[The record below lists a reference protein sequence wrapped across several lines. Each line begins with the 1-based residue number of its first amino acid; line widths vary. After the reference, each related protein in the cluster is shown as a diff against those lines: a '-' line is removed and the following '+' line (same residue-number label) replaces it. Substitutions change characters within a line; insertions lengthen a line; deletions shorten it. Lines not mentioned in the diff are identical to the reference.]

1 MSSTSSEVMKYEAE
15 ANGLIGFID
24 NYETITKGKAH
35 MGCWRVISNDAAEKK
50 EKREKEVLRNRARN
64 MTAEQWDA
72 ERKALIEKAAKLW
85 AK

>member
-1 MSSTSSEVMKYEAE
+1 M
-15 ANGLIGFID
+15 IGFID